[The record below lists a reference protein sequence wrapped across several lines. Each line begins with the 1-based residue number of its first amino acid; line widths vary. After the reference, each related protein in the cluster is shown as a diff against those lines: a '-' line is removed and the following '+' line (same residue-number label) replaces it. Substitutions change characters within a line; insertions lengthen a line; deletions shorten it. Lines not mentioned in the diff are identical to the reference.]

1 MNPKESMKVMQEVRK
16 LCRCC
21 SWEKGSFVLIYVFIY
36 DQSWRLWPSPL
47 SFSFYSTFKH
57 SVLVLK
63 SLKRGYSV
71 LSLVNCLW
79 NICHFQL
86 SPWSWWNSYIS
97 TFGGRSTQSFF
108 MVSLLLY
115 MNWAVGIHHFGN
127 FQKIMSVNKLKCLF
141 IRLRLQQKINFGS
154 NSHIRKF
161 CVRSPSIQWLR

>member
-108 MVSLLLY
+108 YGQPSLVYELSSRDSSFWQFSKNYVSKQIKMLVHTFTFAAE
-115 MNWAVGIHHFGN
+115 N
-127 FQKIMSVNKLKCLF
+127 
-141 IRLRLQQKINFGS
+141 
-154 NSHIRKF
+154 
-161 CVRSPSIQWLR
+161 

>member
-97 TFGGRSTQSFF
+97 TFGGRSTQPFFYGQPSLVYELSSRDSSFWQF
-108 MVSLLLY
+108 SKNYVSKQIKMLVHTFTFAAE
-115 MNWAVGIHHFGN
+115 N
-127 FQKIMSVNKLKCLF
+127 
-141 IRLRLQQKINFGS
+141 
-154 NSHIRKF
+154 
-161 CVRSPSIQWLR
+161 